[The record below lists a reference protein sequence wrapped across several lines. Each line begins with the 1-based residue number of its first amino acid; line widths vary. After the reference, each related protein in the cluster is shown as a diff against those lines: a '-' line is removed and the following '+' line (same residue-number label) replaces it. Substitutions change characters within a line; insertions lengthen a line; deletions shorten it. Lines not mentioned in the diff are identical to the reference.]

1 MISFNTH
8 QAVVSPSY
16 HLLKMFTRHRGDEVL
31 KTIVDTYEKPQV
43 RTGRAGVEMFD
54 NSYEFKDVRIDG
66 VPVSD
71 ISVMSG
77 GWKVPELVRWCRS
90 NRWNHVL
97 FGDSTSYAYEYT
109 ATVRRTKGSGR
120 YSFASATTGGRASR
134 RIISP

>member
-1 MISFNTH
+1 
-8 QAVVSPSY
+8 
-16 HLLKMFTRHRGDEVL
+16 MFTRHRGDEVL

-77 GWKVPELVRWCRS
+77 GMEGPGGWYVGAGGQPVEPCI
-90 NRWNHVL
+90 
-97 FGDSTSYAYEYT
+97 
-109 ATVRRTKGSGR
+109 VRRLYELR
-120 YSFASATTGGRASR
+120 L
-134 RIISP
+134 

>member
-1 MISFNTH
+1 
-8 QAVVSPSY
+8 
-16 HLLKMFTRHRGDEVL
+16 MFTRHRGDEVL

-77 GWKVPELVRWCRS
+77 GWRVPEAGTLVPEA
-90 NRWNHVL
+90 NRWNQVL

-109 ATVRRTKGSGR
+109 ATVRRTKGSGQIQLR
-120 YSFASATTGGRASR
+120 LRDNGRTGEQADYIAFTIGAGTSGLSRAV
-134 RIISP
+134 PF